1 MMENSIDTEKLTA
14 STVGE
19 EKNEVQDDE
28 IQKTEVS
35 DTEICDSKEEGS
47 DVQEEECV
55 SSSNDEKDFLECTV
69 SEIYE
74 LAKSF
79 PEENIM
85 EDISSDT
92 FKLFVCGRPKGNPSQ
107 IYSDYIA
114 LKKAFSEHTPEK
126 QQLARVISGQE
137 TGTREHSGFDKYSS
151 GRNAMCG
158 LTKRQMEIARESGMS
173 YREYEELLDSVP
185 KTRMR

>member
-1 MMENSIDTEKLTA
+1 MIEKKQDTEKVISEATD
-14 STVGE
+14 
-19 EKNEVQDDE
+19 EKDLETQELENQ
-28 IQKTEVS
+28 
-35 DTEICDSKEEGS
+35 DTEISEIPEEMSCLPDESESCDDKQEKE
-47 DVQEEECV
+47 
-55 SSSNDEKDFLECTV
+55 FLECTV

-79 PEENIM
+79 PGENIM

-92 FKLFVCGRPKGNPSQ
+92 FKLFVSGHSKGDPSQ

-114 LKKAFSEHTPEK
+114 LKKAFSAQLPEK
-126 QQLARVISGQE
+126 ENLARVISGQE
-137 TGTREHSGFDKYSS
+137 TGTREHSGFDTYSS
-151 GRNAMCG
+151 GRNVMCG

>member
-1 MMENSIDTEKLTA
+1 MMENSKEVEKIISETEDAKE
-14 STVGE
+14 S
-19 EKNEVQDDE
+19 E
-28 IQKTEVS
+28 IQATETLQDEVT
-35 DTEICDSKEEGS
+35 DIEICDFEEEGS
-47 DVQEEECV
+47 GAQDEEIV
-55 SSSNDEKDFLECTV
+55 PSDDDEKEFLECTV

-74 LAKSF
+74 LAKCF

-92 FKLFVCGRPKGNPSQ
+92 FKLFVSGRPKGKPLQ

-114 LKKAFSEHTPEK
+114 LKKAFSVQVPEK
-126 QQLARVISGQE
+126 EQLARVISGQE
-137 TGTREHSGFDKYSS
+137 TGTREHSGFDTYSS

-158 LTKRQMEIARESGMS
+158 LTKRQMEIARENGMS
-173 YREYEELLDSVP
+173 YREYEELLDSLP